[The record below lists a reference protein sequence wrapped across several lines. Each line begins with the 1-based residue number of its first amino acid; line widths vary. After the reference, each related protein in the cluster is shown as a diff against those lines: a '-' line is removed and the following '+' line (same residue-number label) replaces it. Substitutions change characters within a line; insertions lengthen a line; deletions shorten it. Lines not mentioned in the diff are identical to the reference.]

1 MVSRVIRIKRL
12 SPSVAPALLSP
23 AACPRRAC
31 APPHQSLA
39 VRHMARVC
47 YQLITPSANMNKE
60 TYLHSSSRHDGET
73 APRERELGEPLV
85 SHATCSPSHF
95 PTRAPRAARL
105 ELKRELSRPRTAFP
119 QPWLPARVDSRPHD
133 PNHPARPIR
142 SRAAELSTHHGLQ
155 QSRRRQRRQ
164 RRQRGR

>member
-39 VRHMARVC
+39 VWHMVVTNLSPPRAN
-47 YQLITPSANMNKE
+47 IT
-60 TYLHSSSRHDGET
+60 YHSHHHDGET